1 MEDEE
6 EPHAHCQDPAPS
18 LAAVTPFFSS
28 SQHRSPR
35 DISLL
40 LTLSHEPL
48 EHAYPDPQPRGLYL
62 QPRAGANPV
71 PRDHSIWP
79 ILERVQIQIP
89 GSIDRIK
96 SEV

>member
-1 MEDEE
+1 MPAHRLLPPAVGSMEDEE

-18 LAAVTPFFSS
+18 LAAVTHFS
-28 SQHRSPR
+28 
-35 DISLL
+35 LK
-40 LTLSHEPL
+40 
-48 EHAYPDPQPRGLYL
+48 HAYPDPQPRGLYL